1 MSLTITLTADRH
13 LLSEPVIGAL
23 RQGLAHAGHVVLLV
37 PTFAAALD
45 VQRELASLEGLGL
58 GVTVTTPGAWIDERW
73 EVWGDGRHMV
83 SDIERLILM
92 RLALRSCP
100 TILSPTSG
108 TLDELASLA
117 RGFLA
122 WLPSQGRDATDSR
135 LDTLTAGERAA
146 CATLDAY
153 RELLAERDL
162 VERCEAATLLA
173 ELLPAYPAVVAA
185 GFSSL
190 AREVRRLLLEASSKA
205 PVQVVAAFDV
215 GGVSALAD
223 VLSSE
228 AREAGLSAEFSTSF
242 VAHPVEGQDA
252 PAEELAELHA
262 ALMEGLGASEVTPQ
276 GAVRLAEP
284 AGPLAEWELVAQ
296 EVELLRNAGSREV
309 VVAVPDVTAGW
320 RGLAPRLAARGMHVT
335 SPVRRAASEDVTVT
349 AFLGFAQVV
358 ARLAT
363 LAQDWPQPVSGPA
376 GTVAQLGDMT
386 WWPPRQLTDFLL
398 SRVSQVEP
406 AQAWELDAKWR
417 GNRSLAPQ
425 MVLDQLQRESLTSKV
440 VAQATASVLRG
451 RVGTAALQL
460 ARALM
465 EADPDGSREAVS
477 ALTSI
482 QDAARTV
489 GAMGVSAASK
499 KGVRV
504 VLPLEELVSLVSDLA
519 QRSVLCSRME
529 LGAGDCHVRILSRG
543 AASALPPRSADAL
556 VICGL
561 TSAEWGLSPKDN
573 AAVALLERLGLDE
586 SEPPL
591 AVARRHFLGMLEV
604 PTSTL
609 VLERVT
615 HNCDA
620 QATYPAVML
629 SEALACYGSEMSGMP
644 VSVLGEGQA
653 DRLLVADAEPDVTT
667 RVLPVAPAGQVGPAA
682 ADMIIVPREGQST
695 LPDGLP
701 SLSASQIESYLECPY
716 KWFTLRRLGL
726 DATDATFSAVQMG
739 SFAHRVLEVARRR
752 HMQQAAE
759 VAGLVKPGQLM
770 DLEGTDITFV
780 PGSAVTAENLSLV
793 QSLIETEFDF
803 HLAHQYQK
811 ATSVA
816 AQSLVPHT
824 ATEEYRLDLLRR
836 DLLDVP
842 AFEIG
847 KFRGFEPR
855 YFELRFGGS
864 GAHAHHVSY
873 AGVDFVGTIDRVDVD
888 AHGRAVVIDYKH
900 KGALGFAAE
909 YDAFTDGSPATA
921 DALVLP
927 RRVQSLIYAQ
937 VVRRMFPQLKVVGA
951 VYLSTKGGARNQHE
965 IAGVLDANAADMVMG
980 RGLTDKRWERLVAGG
995 MGKLSFE
1002 ELLDETER
1010 RIAEKIALL
1019 VQGHI
1024 EAEPVDKHACEWC
1037 PVANCERRLV

>member
-1 MSLTITLTADRH
+1 MSLTITLTTDRH

-37 PTFAAALD
+37 PTFAVALD

-58 GVTVTTPGAWIDERW
+58 GATVTTPGAWIDERW

-117 RGFLA
+117 RGSLA
-122 WLPSQGRDATDSR
+122 WLPSEGRDATDAR

-215 GGVSALAD
+215 GGASALAD

-228 AREAGLSAEFSTSF
+228 ARKAGLSAELSTSF
-242 VAHPVEGQDA
+242 VAHPAKGQDA
-252 PAEELAELHA
+252 PAEELAALHA

-398 SRVSQVEP
+398 SKVSQVEP

-440 VAQATASVLRG
+440 VAQATDGARPASAREPHVKGGGAGNGVGPAWARG
-451 RVGTAALQL
+451 HGGAAAGTC
-460 ARALM
+460 
-465 EADPDGSREAVS
+465 PDGS
-477 ALTSI
+477 
-482 QDAARTV
+482 
-489 GAMGVSAASK
+489 
-499 KGVRV
+499 
-504 VLPLEELVSLVSDLA
+504 
-519 QRSVLCSRME
+519 
-529 LGAGDCHVRILSRG
+529 
-543 AASALPPRSADAL
+543 
-556 VICGL
+556 
-561 TSAEWGLSPKDN
+561 
-573 AAVALLERLGLDE
+573 
-586 SEPPL
+586 
-591 AVARRHFLGMLEV
+591 
-604 PTSTL
+604 
-609 VLERVT
+609 
-615 HNCDA
+615 
-620 QATYPAVML
+620 
-629 SEALACYGSEMSGMP
+629 
-644 VSVLGEGQA
+644 
-653 DRLLVADAEPDVTT
+653 
-667 RVLPVAPAGQVGPAA
+667 
-682 ADMIIVPREGQST
+682 
-695 LPDGLP
+695 
-701 SLSASQIESYLECPY
+701 
-716 KWFTLRRLGL
+716 
-726 DATDATFSAVQMG
+726 
-739 SFAHRVLEVARRR
+739 
-752 HMQQAAE
+752 
-759 VAGLVKPGQLM
+759 
-770 DLEGTDITFV
+770 
-780 PGSAVTAENLSLV
+780 
-793 QSLIETEFDF
+793 
-803 HLAHQYQK
+803 
-811 ATSVA
+811 
-816 AQSLVPHT
+816 
-824 ATEEYRLDLLRR
+824 
-836 DLLDVP
+836 
-842 AFEIG
+842 
-847 KFRGFEPR
+847 
-855 YFELRFGGS
+855 
-864 GAHAHHVSY
+864 
-873 AGVDFVGTIDRVDVD
+873 
-888 AHGRAVVIDYKH
+888 
-900 KGALGFAAE
+900 
-909 YDAFTDGSPATA
+909 
-921 DALVLP
+921 
-927 RRVQSLIYAQ
+927 
-937 VVRRMFPQLKVVGA
+937 
-951 VYLSTKGGARNQHE
+951 
-965 IAGVLDANAADMVMG
+965 
-980 RGLTDKRWERLVAGG
+980 
-995 MGKLSFE
+995 
-1002 ELLDETER
+1002 
-1010 RIAEKIALL
+1010 
-1019 VQGHI
+1019 
-1024 EAEPVDKHACEWC
+1024 
-1037 PVANCERRLV
+1037 